1 MDNEY
6 KEPSAWEAKAK
17 RLEAMLEEAK
27 KCLISVN
34 EFLTCTDRL
43 SEEKSNEQL
52 VLEEINRVLEELE

>member
-17 RLEAMLEEAK
+17 RLEAMLEK
-27 KCLISVN
+27 TKQGLISVN

-52 VLEEINRVLEELE
+52 ALEEINRVLEELK